1 MDSWGNNSEEEGPGN
16 NGNNEV
22 DLYESDPERIYLTP
36 PKSLWGERELTSRIE
51 SKRSSL
57 FGMED
62 RSLGRRQN
70 NSLPIWQKIFI
81 EFPSRTKRTFSYPPH
96 LKRDSCDFVRFV
108 SGEHSFTVTRLCV
121 EVNSEL
127 FRIMLENQLIESS
140 ACDKMRIYSIVL
152 QDVLDDTFF
161 LLSEAIT
168 LGFNRLNIE
177 NKEEFVSTETFYNL
191 LETCG
196 KYEFSIIQN
205 DIEDMLMGFRITKEL
220 VLVAERYDL
229 MRLIK
234 TNAAEITEKLYSTK
248 RFIDREITEFMNA
261 DDLKPETCKILLKYI
276 TQETTQFKSNR

>member
-1 MDSWGNNSEEEGPGN
+1 
-16 NGNNEV
+16 
-22 DLYESDPERIYLTP
+22 
-36 PKSLWGERELTSRIE
+36 
-51 SKRSSL
+51 
-57 FGMED
+57 
-62 RSLGRRQN
+62 
-70 NSLPIWQKIFI
+70 
-81 EFPSRTKRTFSYPPH
+81 
-96 LKRDSCDFVRFV
+96 
-108 SGEHSFTVTRLCV
+108 
-121 EVNSEL
+121 
-127 FRIMLENQLIESS
+127 MLENQLIESS